1 LALGAGVAV
10 LLLVAACV
18 AVAWPVRSALAPA
31 HTGHPVADERWAWI
45 FLACEAAAFVAFLAG
60 LAWLRAGVAR
70 LGPVLVLAV
79 AIQLT
84 PLFAPLLL
92 SSDAWTYWDQGR
104 IAVVHHANPYTA
116 APADFP
122 GDPALPYVGTAWRDS
137 TSVYGPAFQLPAEP
151 IALAAGSSAAT
162 AAWIY
167 KSLAAAA
174 LLTAVGLTARL
185 ARRKAFASAFVGWN
199 PLLAIHFAGG
209 GHNDAWMAAL
219 VLAALAFAATGRRQL
234 AGAAWAL
241 AILIK
246 WVAVLLLPLRALEA
260 RARGRKV
267 EHLGFAVAAGA
278 VMAAA
283 TLHYGLHWVGA
294 FGPLARNASRGTMF
308 SLPHR
313 LSTLGL
319 PHSVAV
325 GLCAVLFAA
334 AYGWLAW
341 QAWRGRARLGL
352 TMALFLLATPYLI
365 VWYVVWAAP
374 LAAVEDDR
382 TAQVLTLGLSAY
394 LLRQTI
400 PL

>member
-1 LALGAGVAV
+1 M
-10 LLLVAACV
+10 LLLVAVCA
-18 AVAWPVRSALAPA
+18 AVAWPTRSTLVPV
-31 HTGHPVADERWAWI
+31 HGGHPAGDVRWAWI
-45 FLACEAAAFVAFLAG
+45 FLVCEVAAFVMFLAG
-60 LAWLRAGVAR
+60 LAWLRSGRTR
-70 LGPVLVLAV
+70 LAPVLALAV

-84 PLFAPLLL
+84 PLAAPLLL

-104 IAVVHHANPYTA
+104 IAAVHHANPYTA
-116 APADFP
+116 VPADFP
-122 GDPALPYVGTAWRDS
+122 GDPALPYVGSAWRHS
-137 TSVYGPAFQLPAEP
+137 SSVYGPVFQLPAEP
-151 IALAAGSSAAT
+151 IALVAGSSPDA

-185 ARRKAFASAFVGWN
+185 ARRKAFACAFVGWN
-199 PLLAIHFAGG
+199 PLLAVHFAGG
-209 GHNDAWMAAL
+209 GHNDAWMATL

-241 AILIK
+241 AILLK

-260 RARGRKV
+260 RATGRKV
-267 EHLGFAVAAGA
+267 EHLGFAIAAAA
-278 VMAAA
+278 VVVIA
-283 TLHYGLHWVGA
+283 TLHYGVHWVDA
-294 FGPLARNASRGTMF
+294 FGPLARNANHGTKF

-313 LSTLGL
+313 LSTLGV

-325 GLCAVLFAA
+325 GFCAALFVV
-334 AYGWLAW
+334 AYAWLVW
-341 QAWRGRARLGL
+341 QALRGRARLGL
-352 TMALFLLATPYLI
+352 AMALFLLATPYLAA
-365 VWYVVWAAP
+365 WYVVWAAP
-374 LAAVEDDR
+374 LAAVEEDR